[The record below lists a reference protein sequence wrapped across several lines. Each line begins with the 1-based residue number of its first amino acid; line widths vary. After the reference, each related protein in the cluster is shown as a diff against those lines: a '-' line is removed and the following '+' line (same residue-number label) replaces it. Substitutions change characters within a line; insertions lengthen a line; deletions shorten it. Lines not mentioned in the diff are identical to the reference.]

1 MRTKTVIEGFKNSQK
16 IRVIVNR
23 VPIYTTVYDMAFNLF
38 GDTNIRAAV
47 WTTVEKLASS
57 RRVAKS
63 VGDPIPV
70 GLVYGYGSYNNEIQ
84 VQVDLV

>member
-23 VPIYTTVYDMAFNLF
+23 VPLYTTVYDMAYNLF

-47 WTTVEKLASS
+47 WCGVEKLASS
-57 RRVAKS
+57 RRVAKNN
-63 VGDPIPV
+63 GEDIPV
-70 GLVYGYGSYNNEIQ
+70 GMTYSYGSYNNEIQ

>member
-23 VPIYTTVYDMAFNLF
+23 VPLYTTVYDAAYNLF
-38 GDTNIRAAV
+38 GDTTIRAAV
-47 WTTVEKLASS
+47 WCAIEKLASS
-57 RRVAKS
+57 RRVAKLKS
-63 VGDPIPV
+63 EDTPI
-70 GLVYGYGSYNNEIQ
+70 GMTYSYGSYNNEIQ